1 MRLTSGLRLG
11 SIRGIE
17 ITADAS
23 LLVIF
28 LLILFSLATAIFPA
42 WHPEWSPGLSW
53 FTAFCAAILFCASVL
68 VHELS
73 HALVGRTHNVVIRRI
88 TLFMFGGIAHMEGE
102 PPSWRAEL
110 SMAIVGP
117 VTSLV
122 LGFVFLWLAGF
133 IGGPLNINPDNPQE
147 TLAALSPAATLLLW
161 LGPVNI
167 GLGLFNLVP
176 GFPLDGGRV
185 LRALM
190 WGLTGNL
197 QLATRWAS
205 NAGQIF
211 AWLLMSAG
219 ILMILGLRVPF
230 LGGGFL
236 NGVWLAFVGWYLNN
250 AALMSYQ
257 QLLIRTAL
265 EHVPVRKLMQTR
277 FVRVDPQMSV
287 STLVNEYVMASGQR
301 AFPVEAEG
309 KLVGMVSLRDV
320 QKRARTDWEIVTVR
334 DIMTP
339 VPKLEMVSPDQDA
352 VEALKAIGRLDLSQL
367 PVVQNN
373 EILGLLRREDILKWL
388 SLHAPEIPA
397 YWEHPERASGKS

>member
-1 MRLTSGLRLG
+1 
-11 SIRGIE
+11 
-17 ITADAS
+17 
-23 LLVIF
+23 
-28 LLILFSLATAIFPA
+28 
-42 WHPEWSPGLSW
+42 
-53 FTAFCAAILFCASVL
+53 

>member
-1 MRLTSGLRLG
+1 MRPTSGLRLG
-11 SIRGIE
+11 SIAGVDIA
-17 ITADAS
+17 ADTS
-23 LLVIF
+23 LLIIF
-28 LLILFSLATAIFPA
+28 LLILFSLATGIFPA

-53 FTAFCAAILFCASVL
+53 LTALGAAVLFCVAVL

-73 HALVGRTHNVVIRRI
+73 HALVGRAYNVPIRRI

-122 LGFVFLWLAGF
+122 LGFVFLGLVGV
-133 IGGPLNINPDNPQE
+133 ISGPLNINPDNLRD
-147 TLAALSPAATLLLW
+147 TLAALSPVATLSLW

-205 NAGQIF
+205 TAGQIF

-219 ILMILGLRVPF
+219 IMMILGLRVPF
-230 LGGGFL
+230 LGTGFV

-250 AALMSYQ
+250 AALVSYQ
-257 QLLIRTAL
+257 QLLIRGAL
-265 EHVPVRKLMQTR
+265 EHVPVRKLMQTS
-277 FVRVDPQMSV
+277 FVRIDPQMSV

-301 AFPVEAEG
+301 AFPVEAQG

-320 QKRARTDWEIVTVR
+320 QKRARADWDKVTVG
-334 DIMTP
+334 DIMTATSS
-339 VPKLEMVSPDQDA
+339 LRTISPDEDA
-352 VEALKAIGRLDLSQL
+352 MEALTTIGQLDLSQL
-367 PVVQNN
+367 PVVQSG
-373 EILGLLRREDILKWL
+373 EVLGLLRREDILKWL
-388 SLHAPEIPA
+388 TLHGPQVPA
-397 YWEHPERASGKS
+397 HWEDRRHATGKS

>member
-17 ITADAS
+17 IAADAS
-23 LLVIF
+23 LLIIF

-53 FTAFCAAILFCASVL
+53 LTALGAAVLFCVSVL

-73 HALVGRTHNVVIRRI
+73 HALVGRAHNVQIRRI

-117 VTSLV
+117 ITSLV
-122 LGFVFLWLAGF
+122 LGFIFLGLVGV
-133 IGGPLNINPDNPQE
+133 ISGPLNINPDNLRD
-147 TLAALSPAATLLLW
+147 TLAALSPLATLLLW

-205 NAGQIF
+205 TAGQIF

-219 ILMILGLRVPF
+219 ILMILGLRVPL
-230 LGGGFL
+230 LGAGFV

-257 QLLIRTAL
+257 QLLFRNAL
-265 EHVPVRKLMQTR
+265 EHVPVRRLMQTR
-277 FVRVDPQMSV
+277 FVRIDPQMTV

-301 AFPVEAEG
+301 AFPVEAQG

-320 QKRARTDWEIVTVR
+320 QKRARADWENVTVG

-339 VPKLEMVSPDQDA
+339 TAKLQTIPPDQDA
-352 VEALKAIGRLDLSQL
+352 IEALTTLGRLDLSQL
-367 PVVQNN
+367 PVVQNG

-388 SLHAPEIPA
+388 SLHGPQAPTHWDDRRHA
-397 YWEHPERASGKS
+397 AGKS